1 MIIKWNHPILIVS
14 PRNAGKTNMA
24 RFLILKEGLLGS
36 QADIIIV
43 FSNGAA
49 YTQYEFLLGPKSPHR
64 IFRQLEPDVIDQIFK
79 INEGRIQQGKIPV
92 KVLIVFDDSLSKTE
106 RYSKQVNRCF
116 QFGRINQIVPL
127 VLQQSISQV
136 DTTWR
141 SNTDYFITF
150 KPRTLRDK
158 TYVWENLMCEMA
170 ETKKEA
176 FQILEKMKPYQA
188 LVVDYTSGETKC
200 GFFTAPLVQT

>member
-1 MIIKWNHPILIVS
+1 MIVS

-49 YTQYEFLLGPKSPHR
+49 FTQYEFLLGPKSPHR
-64 IFRQLEPDVIDQIFK
+64 VYPQLEPDVIDQIFK
-79 INEGRIQQGKIPV
+79 VNEGRIQKGKIPV

-106 RYSKQVNRCF
+106 RYNKQVNRCF
-116 QFGRINQIVPL
+116 QFGRINHIVPL

-158 TYVWENLMCEMA
+158 TFVWENLMCEVA
-170 ETKKEA
+170 QTKKEA
-176 FQILEKMKPYQA
+176 FAILEKMKPYQA
-188 LVVDYTSGETKC
+188 LVVDYTTGETKC

>member
-1 MIIKWNHPILIVS
+1 
-14 PRNAGKTNMA
+14 
-24 RFLILKEGLLGS
+24 
-36 QADIIIV
+36 
-43 FSNGAA
+43 
-49 YTQYEFLLGPKSPHR
+49 
-64 IFRQLEPDVIDQIFK
+64 
-79 INEGRIQQGKIPV
+79 
-92 KVLIVFDDSLSKTE
+92 
-106 RYSKQVNRCF
+106 
-116 QFGRINQIVPL
+116 VPL

-158 TYVWENLMCEMA
+158 TYVWENLMCEVA
-170 ETKKEA
+170 KTKKEA
-176 FQILEKMKPYQA
+176 FAILEKMKPYQA

>member
-1 MIIKWNHPILIVS
+1 
-14 PRNAGKTNMA
+14 MA

-49 YTQYEFLLGPKSPHR
+49 FTQYEFLLGPKSPHR
-64 IFRQLEPDVIDQIFK
+64 VYPQLEPDVIDQIFK
-79 INEGRIQQGKIPV
+79 VNEGRIQKGKIPV

-106 RYSKQVNRCF
+106 RYNKQVNRCF
-116 QFGRINQIVPL
+116 QFGRINHIVPL

-150 KPRTLRDK
+150 KPRTLPAHWWARDK
-158 TYVWENLMCEMA
+158 TFVWENLMCEVA
-170 ETKKEA
+170 QTKKEA
-176 FQILEKMKPYQA
+176 FAILEKMKPYQA
-188 LVVDYTSGETKC
+188 LVVDYTTGETKC

>member
-49 YTQYEFLLGPKSPHR
+49 YTQYEFLLGKKSPHR
-64 IFRQLEPDVIDQIFK
+64 VYHQLEPAIIDQVFK

-92 KVLIVFDDSLSKTE
+92 KVLIVFDDSLSKSE
-106 RYSKQVNRCF
+106 RYNKQVNRCF

-158 TYVWENLMCEMA
+158 MYVWENLLCEGK
-170 ETKKEA
+170 TKKEA
-176 FQILEKMKPYQA
+176 FAIMEKMKPYQA